1 VLPLPRLK
9 SLPGLAACLL
19 LATGIQAGDFRMEPA
34 DSRLRFR
41 AVAEKAEFEGRFTRF
56 DSIARFDPADLAGS
70 RIEATV
76 DTGSVNTANGQRDEL
91 LVGADWFAS
100 SRWPRARFVTRR
112 IEALGDGYR
121 AEAETSAGSP
131 WETAPDSR
139 APCSCGA
146 WISMWAPASGGTP
159 GPSPTESPW
168 RWTCTMYRPRH
179 RGGFSHDGLRTLD
192 RG

>member
-121 AEAETSAGSP
+121 AEAELTLRDRTRPVVMDFRWQPLG
-131 WETAPDSR
+131 D
-139 APCSCGA
+139 GA
-146 WISMWAPASGGTP
+146 RLQGTVQLRRLDFDV
-159 GPSPTESPW
+159 GTGEWRDTRSVADGVTVEVDVHYVPSPP
-168 RWTCTMYRPRH
+168 
-179 RGGFSHDGLRTLD
+179 
-192 RG
+192 